1 MDSNLSAN
9 LHVIVNACQKVSR
22 FMIRDF
28 GEVEQLQTSING
40 ADNFVV
46 ASQQK
51 VEKILTDTL
60 LEARERY
67 GVMSPNGEVKG
78 LDISHRFIISV
89 SDGVENF
96 KRGLPFFTV
105 SVALQE
111 QKNLIASVVYSPVLD
126 KMFFAEK
133 GTGCFVS
140 ETRMTRRI
148 RVSSRRDLL
157 GSTIMS
163 VGNYANIDLKDAR
176 KIDVASS
183 GLSLGYVSAGMADA
197 FIAKG
202 KNVFDLAAGLLL
214 IKEAGGLIR
223 AYDADKNETQDVFA
237 ADIVVCGNSYLQ
249 SEIKSCILKK

>member
-1 MDSNLSAN
+1 MDNSLSAN
-9 LHVIVNACQKVSR
+9 LHVLVSACQKVSR

-28 GEVEQLQTSING
+28 GEVEQLQTSVNG
-40 ADNFVV
+40 ADNFVS
-46 ASQQK
+46 ASQLK
-51 VEKILTDTL
+51 AEKILTDTL

-67 GVMSPNGEVKG
+67 GVMSPNGEIKG
-78 LDISHRFIISV
+78 LDISHRFIINV

-96 KRGLPFFTV
+96 KRGLPFFTI

-148 RVSSRRDLL
+148 RVSSRRDLE
-157 GSTIMS
+157 GNTIMIAGS
-163 VGNYANIDLKDAR
+163 NCDVDLKGAR

-183 GLSLGYVSAGMADA
+183 GLSLGYVAAGMADA
-197 FIAKG
+197 FIAKK

-223 AYDADKNETQDVFA
+223 SYDANKNETQDVFS
-237 ADIVVCGNSYLQ
+237 ADVVVCGNSYLQ
-249 SEIKSCILKK
+249 SEIKSCILGK